1 MKIPIR
7 MKRQNSNPKSGPDE
21 PLADKN
27 SAGPGAENPAGDAG
41 EDFLPSADQNT
52 GGAGRENGDASGA
65 AITDGGEVIPET
77 EADPRRVPSGA
88 GVGAGAAPTEAVRKA
103 VAERDQLLDR
113 LARLQ
118 AEFDNYRKRSQ
129 REQAEF
135 KQYAS
140 TEVVRALLPVIDN
153 FELALKTQAKE
164 GDFRT
169 GIELIRKQLY
179 DVLAKLGLEAIPA
192 KGEMFDPHVHEG
204 IEMVETD
211 EAPDNT
217 VLEELQPGYR
227 FKDRMLRP
235 AMVRVARN
243 GGH

>member
-7 MKRQNSNPKSGPDE
+7 MRRDHNSN
-21 PLADKN
+21 
-27 SAGPGAENPAGDAG
+27 SAAENIPRPDAEEEPSPDATQSSQENGEFSAAEEREPGGNLPGGEGG
-41 EDFLPSADQNT
+41 EDDSVGEVMPPVAASPGPVD
-52 GGAGRENGDASGA
+52 GGASASDASRP
-65 AITDGGEVIPET
+65 VI
-77 EADPRRVPSGA
+77 S
-88 GVGAGAAPTEAVRKA
+88 
-103 VAERDQLLDR
+103 ERDQLLDR

-129 REQAEF
+129 REQADF

-140 TEVVRALLPVIDN
+140 TEVIRALLPVLDN
-153 FELALKTQAKE
+153 FELALRTQAKE
-164 GDFRT
+164 GDLRG

-179 DVLAKLGLEAIPA
+179 DVLARQGLEAIPA
-192 KGEMFDPHVHEG
+192 RGENFDPHLHEG

-227 FKDRMLRP
+227 FKNRMLRP

-243 GGH
+243 SKH

>member
-7 MKRQNSNPKSGPDE
+7 MKRQPPNSSSAADE
-21 PLADKN
+21 SRADKN
-27 SAGPGAENPAGDAG
+27 SAETGAEDTAASPREDLASEVQHPG
-41 EDFLPSADQNT
+41 EAS
-52 GGAGRENGDASGA
+52 RENGDAFGA
-65 AITDGGEVIPET
+65 AITDGGEVISESDAAPLRAT
-77 EADPRRVPSGA
+77 AGAAADP
-88 GVGAGAAPTEAVRKA
+88 GAAPTEAVRKA

-129 REQAEF
+129 REQTEF

-140 TEVVRALLPVIDN
+140 TEVVRSLLPVIDN

-164 GDFRT
+164 GDFRS

-192 KGEMFDPHVHEG
+192 KGELFDPHVHEG

>member
-1 MKIPIR
+1 MKINIR
-7 MKRQNSNPKSGPDE
+7 MKRNPNSSATADNNPRPEAAEDE
-21 PLADKN
+21 A
-27 SAGPGAENPAGDAG
+27 SPGASQSSQENGEVHASEENEGGNLPGGEGEEGAVGEVMPAAG
-41 EDFLPSADQNT
+41 SADT
-52 GGAGRENGDASGA
+52 SDGGAPASEA
-65 AITDGGEVIPET
+65 A
-77 EADPRRVPSGA
+77 
-88 GVGAGAAPTEAVRKA
+88 RK
-103 VAERDQLLDR
+103 VVSERDQLLDR

-140 TEVVRALLPVIDN
+140 TEVIRALLPVLDN
-153 FELALKTQAKE
+153 FELALKTQASE
-164 GDFRT
+164 GDLRS

-179 DVLAKLGLEAIPA
+179 DVLARQGLEAIPA
-192 KGEMFDPHVHEG
+192 SGEAFDPHIHEG

-227 FKDRMLRP
+227 FKNRMLRP

-243 GGH
+243 SKH

>member
-7 MKRQNSNPKSGPDE
+7 MKRQTPNTKSAADESGADNSSSE
-21 PLADKN
+21 T
-27 SAGPGAENPAGDAG
+27 GAENPVADAR
-41 EDFLPSADQNT
+41 EDLLPSEGQKT
-52 GGAGRENGDASGA
+52 GEASRENGDASGA
-65 AITDGGEVIPET
+65 AITDGGEVISET
-77 EADPRRVPSGA
+77 EPAPRRAAAASGP
-88 GVGAGAAPTEAVRKA
+88 GAAPTEAVRKA
-103 VAERDQLLDR
+103 PAERDQLLDR

-140 TEVVRALLPVIDN
+140 TEVVRSLLPVIDN

-164 GDFRT
+164 GDFRS

-204 IEMVETD
+204 IEMVETN